1 MYYTGKDIGKYIKT
15 VKSIVKGKGT
25 RDEKLKAV
33 CELLRDN
40 VSYYDWV
47 GFYLAD
53 EDKRELILGPF
64 VGEPTEHT
72 RISFGQGIC
81 GQAAEIKKPFV
92 VQDVR
97 KETNYLSC
105 SVKVM
110 SEIVVPVLKKGRI
123 VGELDIDSHTISPFT
138 DKDTTLL
145 ERICE
150 VVVELF

>member
-1 MYYTGKDIGKYIKT
+1 MYYTEEELDKLLQK
-15 VKSIVKGKGT
+15 VREIVRGERG
-25 RDEKLKAV
+25 REEKLQAV
-33 CELLRDN
+33 CDLLEHSI
-40 VSYYDWV
+40 SYYDWV
-47 GFYLAD
+47 GFYIAD
-53 EDKRELILGPF
+53 EKERELTLGPY

-81 GQAAEIKKPFV
+81 GQAAEIKKPFI

-110 SEIVVPVLKKGRI
+110 SEIVLPILKQNRI

-138 DKDTTLL
+138 DKDTRLL
-145 ERICE
+145 ESVCQIVAE
-150 VVVELF
+150 IF

>member
-1 MYYTGKDIGKYIKT
+1 MYYTGKEIEKYIKT